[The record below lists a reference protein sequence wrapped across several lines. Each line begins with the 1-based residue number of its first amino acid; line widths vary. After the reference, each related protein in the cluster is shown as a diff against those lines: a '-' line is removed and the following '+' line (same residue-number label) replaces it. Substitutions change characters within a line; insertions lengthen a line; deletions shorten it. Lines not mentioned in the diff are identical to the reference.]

1 MKLSHKLVMVSA
13 AVLMGVSPVLGM
25 AENTVSV
32 QAATKST
39 NGVHNTYGKNSKVK
53 VTKTMKFVDRNGK
66 KTSKT
71 APKGGIYTIW
81 NVKNIDGQ
89 VYYSIQ
95 TDLKYW
101 IPATATE
108 GTVTYKSGNT
118 TYTLKSDGKKVTTST
133 STKKAVKKTNS
144 NKNTKKVVKESTKK
158 TATKTINGVKYYD
171 LGGGAYIKA
180 VNVDGK
186 AASSTS
192 SLSKGTKAKF
202 VSNSYI
208 YDKNGKRISKYQ
220 GKSKFV
226 KGDSVTTYGIQT
238 INGKKYY
245 QLDKKGTAFVRTVN
259 IDGKTT
265 SNQESSVSNDAEST
279 KKYDYSLKKNAYIY
293 DKNGKRINKY
303 QGKSKL
309 LKGAAIDVYGIE
321 TIKGKDYYQLDK
333 KGTAFVKAS
342 NVTRTV
348 KATSITMKKNAY
360 IYNGNGDTKKKTVK
374 KGKTVKA
381 TEARYIGT
389 KLYYKIGDNQF
400 VKAAN
405 VGKISGPELE
415 PVNEPDGAATVD
427 TGDNTVDPNV
437 TKVTTI
443 NVAPLYNIKG
453 QPDNVRAFG
462 EGQSQQVSELR
473 YIATSA
479 TATPELFYKLSSGRG
494 YLKQSDVAVSGKI
507 LTPVNTP
514 EQARADVTVATAAD
528 KTKLLQDINEATSVK
543 NSEAYKFA
551 SSDAKA
557 AYDRAIT
564 NGTAV
569 NNDATATIAQVNEA
583 DAAIVSAKAK
593 LNGKKITV
601 SSISNLTPAEV
612 TSIVQLVATANNVP
626 ESSIQLSNSGA
637 LTIVTNGYTQVLNLS
652 DYVTQTSA
660 TSTN

>member
-1 MKLSHKLVMVSA
+1 MVSA
-13 AVLMGVSPVLGM
+13 AALMSVAPLLGT
-25 AENTVSV
+25 AENVNTV
-32 QAATKST
+32 QAAPKKTT
-39 NGVHNTYGKNSKVK
+39 SKKAASNKITLVRNAYVYDK
-53 VTKTMKFVDRNGK
+53 NGK
-66 KTSKT
+66 RLDKYMGSAKYTT
-71 APKGGIYTIW
+71 IAKG
-81 NVKNIDGQ
+81 V
-89 VYYSIQ
+89 
-95 TDLKYW
+95 
-101 IPATATE
+101 
-108 GTVTYKSGNT
+108 TVT
-118 TYTLKSDGKKVTTST
+118 ST
-133 STKKAVKKTNS
+133 G
-144 NKNTKKVVKESTKK
+144 
-158 TATKTINGVKYYD
+158 TKTINGVKYYD

-265 SNQESSVSNDAEST
+265 SSQESSVSNDAEST

-293 DKNGKRINKY
+293 DNNGKRINKY

-389 KLYYKIGDNQF
+389 KLYYKISDNQF

-427 TGDNTVDPNV
+427 TGDDTVDPNV

-494 YLKQSDVAVSGKI
+494 YLKQSDVAVSGKT
-507 LTPVNTP
+507 LTPVNTQ
-514 EQARADVTVATAAD
+514 EQAKEDVTVATAAN
-528 KTKLLQDINEATSVK
+528 KAKLLQDINEATSVK
-543 NSEAYKFA
+543 NSEAYKLA
-551 SSDAKA
+551 SSDVKA
-557 AYDRAIT
+557 AYDKAISD
-564 NGTAV
+564 GTAV

-593 LNGKKITV
+593 LDGKRVAVANMT
-601 SSISNLTPAEV
+601 NLTSDEIAAIIKV
-612 TSIVQLVATANNVP
+612 VANANNVA
-626 ESSIQLSNSGA
+626 ESSVQL
-637 LTIVTNGYTQVLNLS
+637 TTNGSLSISVNGAAQILNLG
-652 DYVTQTSA
+652 DYVTQA
-660 TSTN
+660 AVANN

>member
-1 MKLSHKLVMVSA
+1 MVSA
-13 AVLMGVSPVLGM
+13 AALMSVAPLLGT
-25 AENTVSV
+25 AENVNTV
-32 QAATKST
+32 QAAPKKTT
-39 NGVHNTYGKNSKVK
+39 SKKAASNKITLVRNAYVYDK
-53 VTKTMKFVDRNGK
+53 NGK
-66 KTSKT
+66 RLDKYMGSAKYTT
-71 APKGGIYTIW
+71 IAKG
-81 NVKNIDGQ
+81 V
-89 VYYSIQ
+89 
-95 TDLKYW
+95 
-101 IPATATE
+101 
-108 GTVTYKSGNT
+108 TVT
-118 TYTLKSDGKKVTTST
+118 ST
-133 STKKAVKKTNS
+133 G
-144 NKNTKKVVKESTKK
+144 
-158 TATKTINGVKYYD
+158 TKTINGVKYYD

-265 SNQESSVSNDAEST
+265 SSQESSVSNDAEST

-389 KLYYKIGDNQF
+389 KLYYKISDNQF

-427 TGDNTVDPNV
+427 TGDDTVDPNV

-494 YLKQSDVAVSGKI
+494 YLKQSDVAVSGKT
-507 LTPVNTP
+507 LTPVNTQ
-514 EQARADVTVATAAD
+514 EQAKEDVTVATAAN
-528 KTKLLQDINEATSVK
+528 KAKLLQDINEATSVK
-543 NSEAYKFA
+543 NSEAYKLA
-551 SSDAKA
+551 SSDVKA
-557 AYDRAIT
+557 AYDKAISD
-564 NGTAV
+564 GTAV

-593 LNGKKITV
+593 LDGKRVAVANMT
-601 SSISNLTPAEV
+601 NLTSDEIAAIIKV
-612 TSIVQLVATANNVP
+612 VANANNVA
-626 ESSIQLSNSGA
+626 ESSVQL
-637 LTIVTNGYTQVLNLS
+637 TTNGSLSISVNGAAQILNLG
-652 DYVTQTSA
+652 DYVTQA
-660 TSTN
+660 AVANN

>member
-1 MKLSHKLVMVSA
+1 MVSA
-13 AVLMGVSPVLGM
+13 AALMSVAPLLGT
-25 AENTVSV
+25 AENVNTV
-32 QAATKST
+32 QAA
-39 NGVHNTYGKNSKVK
+39 
-53 VTKTMKFVDRNGK
+53 
-66 KTSKT
+66 
-71 APKGGIYTIW
+71 P
-81 NVKNIDGQ
+81 
-89 VYYSIQ
+89 
-95 TDLKYW
+95 
-101 IPATATE
+101 
-108 GTVTYKSGNT
+108 
-118 TYTLKSDGKKVTTST
+118 
-133 STKKAVKKTNS
+133 
-144 NKNTKKVVKESTKK
+144 KK
-158 TATKTINGVKYYD
+158 TASKKAASNKITLVRNAYVYDKNGKRLDKYMGSAKYTTIAKGVTVTSTGTKTINGVKYYD

-293 DKNGKRINKY
+293 DNNGKRINKY

-374 KGKTVKA
+374 KGKTIKA

-389 KLYYKIGDNQF
+389 KLYYKISDNQF

-443 NVAPLYNIKG
+443 NIAPLYNIKG

-494 YLKQSDVAVSGKI
+494 YLKDTDVAVSGKT

-514 EQARADVTVATAAD
+514 EQAKEDVTVATAAN
-528 KTKLLQDINEATSVK
+528 KAKLLQDINEATSVK
-543 NSEAYKFA
+543 NSEAYKLA
-551 SSDAKA
+551 SSDVKA
-557 AYDRAIT
+557 AYDKAISD
-564 NGTAV
+564 GTTV

-593 LNGKKITV
+593 LDGKRVAVANMT
-601 SSISNLTPAEV
+601 NLTSDEIAAIIKV
-612 TSIVQLVATANNVP
+612 VANANNVA
-626 ESSIQLSNSGA
+626 ESSVQL
-637 LTIVTNGYTQVLNLS
+637 TTNGSLSISVNGAAQILNLG
-652 DYVTQTSA
+652 DYVTQA
-660 TSTN
+660 AVANN

>member
-1 MKLSHKLVMVSA
+1 MVSA
-13 AVLMGVSPVLGM
+13 AALMSVAPLLGT
-25 AENTVSV
+25 AENVNTV
-32 QAATKST
+32 QAAPKKTT
-39 NGVHNTYGKNSKVK
+39 SKKAASNKITLVRNAYVYDK
-53 VTKTMKFVDRNGK
+53 NGK
-66 KTSKT
+66 RLDKYMGSAKYTT
-71 APKGGIYTIW
+71 IAKG
-81 NVKNIDGQ
+81 V
-89 VYYSIQ
+89 
-95 TDLKYW
+95 
-101 IPATATE
+101 
-108 GTVTYKSGNT
+108 TVT
-118 TYTLKSDGKKVTTST
+118 ST
-133 STKKAVKKTNS
+133 G
-144 NKNTKKVVKESTKK
+144 
-158 TATKTINGVKYYD
+158 TKTINGVKYYD

-293 DKNGKRINKY
+293 DNNGKRINKY

-389 KLYYKIGDNQF
+389 KLYYKISDNQF

-494 YLKQSDVAVSGKI
+494 YLKKSDVAVSGKT
-507 LTPVNTP
+507 LTPVNTQ
-514 EQARADVTVATAAD
+514 EQAKEDVTVATAAN
-528 KTKLLQDINEATSVK
+528 KAKLLQDINEATSVK
-543 NSEAYKFA
+543 NSEAYKLA
-551 SSDAKA
+551 SSDVKA
-557 AYDRAIT
+557 AYDKAISD
-564 NGTAV
+564 GTAV

-593 LNGKKITV
+593 LDGKRVAVANMT
-601 SSISNLTPAEV
+601 NLTSDEMAAIIKV
-612 TSIVQLVATANNVP
+612 VANANNVA
-626 ESSIQLSNSGA
+626 ESSVQL
-637 LTIVTNGYTQVLNLS
+637 TTNGSLSISVNGAAQILNLG
-652 DYVTQTSA
+652 DYATQA
-660 TSTN
+660 AVANN

>member
-13 AVLMGVSPVLGM
+13 AALMSVAPLLGT
-25 AENTVSV
+25 AENVNTV
-32 QAATKST
+32 QAAPKKTT
-39 NGVHNTYGKNSKVK
+39 SKKAASNKITLVRNAYVYDK
-53 VTKTMKFVDRNGK
+53 NGK
-66 KTSKT
+66 RLDKYMGSAKYTT
-71 APKGGIYTIW
+71 IAKG
-81 NVKNIDGQ
+81 V
-89 VYYSIQ
+89 
-95 TDLKYW
+95 
-101 IPATATE
+101 
-108 GTVTYKSGNT
+108 TVT
-118 TYTLKSDGKKVTTST
+118 ST
-133 STKKAVKKTNS
+133 G
-144 NKNTKKVVKESTKK
+144 
-158 TATKTINGVKYYD
+158 TKTINGVKYYD

-293 DKNGKRINKY
+293 DNNGKRINKY

-374 KGKTVKA
+374 KGKTIKA

-389 KLYYKIGDNQF
+389 KLYYKISDNQF

-443 NVAPLYNIKG
+443 NIAPLYNIKG

-507 LTPVNTP
+507 LTPVNTR
-514 EQARADVTVATAAD
+514 EQAREDVTVATAAN
-528 KTKLLQDINEATSVK
+528 KAKLLQDINEATSVK
-543 NSEAYKFA
+543 SSEAYKLA
-551 SSDAKA
+551 SSDVKA
-557 AYDRAIT
+557 AYDKAISD
-564 NGTAV
+564 GTTV

-593 LNGKKITV
+593 LDGKRVAVANMT
-601 SSISNLTPAEV
+601 NLTSDEIAAIIKV
-612 TSIVQLVATANNVP
+612 VANANNVA
-626 ESSIQLSNSGA
+626 ESSVQL
-637 LTIVTNGYTQVLNLS
+637 TTNGSLSISVNGAAQILNLG
-652 DYVTQTSA
+652 DYVTQA
-660 TSTN
+660 AVANN

>member
-13 AVLMGVSPVLGM
+13 AALMSVAPLLGT
-25 AENTVSV
+25 AENVNTV
-32 QAATKST
+32 QAA
-39 NGVHNTYGKNSKVK
+39 
-53 VTKTMKFVDRNGK
+53 
-66 KTSKT
+66 
-71 APKGGIYTIW
+71 P
-81 NVKNIDGQ
+81 
-89 VYYSIQ
+89 
-95 TDLKYW
+95 
-101 IPATATE
+101 
-108 GTVTYKSGNT
+108 
-118 TYTLKSDGKKVTTST
+118 
-133 STKKAVKKTNS
+133 
-144 NKNTKKVVKESTKK
+144 KK
-158 TATKTINGVKYYD
+158 TASKKAASNKITLVRNAYVYDKNGKRLDKYMGSAKYTTIAKGVTVTSTGTKTINGVKYYD

-293 DKNGKRINKY
+293 DNNGKRINKY

-389 KLYYKIGDNQF
+389 KLYYKISDNQF

-462 EGQSQQVSELR
+462 AGQSQQVSELR

-494 YLKQSDVAVSGKI
+494 YLKRSDVAVSGKI

-514 EQARADVTVATAAD
+514 EQARADVTVATAAN
-528 KTKLLQDINEATSVK
+528 KAKLLQDINEATSVK
-543 NSEAYKFA
+543 NSEAYKLA
-551 SSDAKA
+551 SSDVKA
-557 AYDRAIT
+557 AYDKAISD
-564 NGTAV
+564 GTTV

-593 LNGKKITV
+593 LDGKRVAVANMT
-601 SSISNLTPAEV
+601 NLTSDEMAAIIKV
-612 TSIVQLVATANNVP
+612 VANANNVA
-626 ESSIQLSNSGA
+626 ESSVQL
-637 LTIVTNGYTQVLNLS
+637 TTNGSLSISVNGAAQILNLG
-652 DYVTQTSA
+652 DYVTQA
-660 TSTN
+660 AVANN

>member
-13 AVLMGVSPVLGM
+13 AALMSVAPLLGT
-25 AENTVSV
+25 AENVNTV
-32 QAATKST
+32 QAA
-39 NGVHNTYGKNSKVK
+39 
-53 VTKTMKFVDRNGK
+53 
-66 KTSKT
+66 
-71 APKGGIYTIW
+71 P
-81 NVKNIDGQ
+81 
-89 VYYSIQ
+89 
-95 TDLKYW
+95 
-101 IPATATE
+101 
-108 GTVTYKSGNT
+108 
-118 TYTLKSDGKKVTTST
+118 
-133 STKKAVKKTNS
+133 
-144 NKNTKKVVKESTKK
+144 KK
-158 TATKTINGVKYYD
+158 TASKKAASNKITLVRNAYVYDKNGKRLDKYMGSAKYTTIAKGVTVTSTGTKTINGVKYYD

-293 DKNGKRINKY
+293 DNNGKRINKY

-374 KGKTVKA
+374 KGKTIKA

-389 KLYYKIGDNQF
+389 KLYYKISDNQF

-494 YLKQSDVAVSGKI
+494 YLKDSDVAVSGKT

-514 EQARADVTVATAAD
+514 EQAREDVTVATAAN
-528 KTKLLQDINEATSVK
+528 KAKLLQDINEATSVK
-543 NSEAYKFA
+543 NSEAYKLA
-551 SSDAKA
+551 SSDVKA
-557 AYDRAIT
+557 AYDKAISD
-564 NGTAV
+564 GTTV

-593 LNGKKITV
+593 LDGKRVAVANMT
-601 SSISNLTPAEV
+601 NLTSDEMAAIIKV
-612 TSIVQLVATANNVP
+612 VANANNVA
-626 ESSIQLSNSGA
+626 ESSVQL
-637 LTIVTNGYTQVLNLS
+637 TTNGSLSISVNGAAQILNLG
-652 DYVTQTSA
+652 DYVTQA
-660 TSTN
+660 AVANN

>member
-13 AVLMGVSPVLGM
+13 AALMSVAPLLGT
-25 AENTVSV
+25 AENVNTV
-32 QAATKST
+32 QAA
-39 NGVHNTYGKNSKVK
+39 
-53 VTKTMKFVDRNGK
+53 
-66 KTSKT
+66 
-71 APKGGIYTIW
+71 P
-81 NVKNIDGQ
+81 
-89 VYYSIQ
+89 
-95 TDLKYW
+95 
-101 IPATATE
+101 
-108 GTVTYKSGNT
+108 
-118 TYTLKSDGKKVTTST
+118 
-133 STKKAVKKTNS
+133 
-144 NKNTKKVVKESTKK
+144 KK
-158 TATKTINGVKYYD
+158 TASKKAASNKITLVRNAYVYDKNGKRLDKYMGSAKYTTIAKGVTVTSTGTKTINGVKYYD

-265 SNQESSVSNDAEST
+265 SNQESYVSNDAEST

-293 DKNGKRINKY
+293 DNNGKRINKY

-374 KGKTVKA
+374 KGKTIKA

-389 KLYYKIGDNQF
+389 KLYYKISDNQF

-443 NVAPLYNIKG
+443 NIAPLYNIKG

-494 YLKQSDVAVSGKI
+494 YLKDTDVAVSGKT

-514 EQARADVTVATAAD
+514 EQAKEDVTVATAAN
-528 KTKLLQDINEATSVK
+528 KAKLLQDINEATSVK
-543 NSEAYKFA
+543 NSEAYKLA
-551 SSDAKA
+551 SSDVKA
-557 AYDRAIT
+557 AYDKAISD
-564 NGTAV
+564 GTTV

-593 LNGKKITV
+593 LDGKRVAVANMT
-601 SSISNLTPAEV
+601 NLTSDEIAAIIKV
-612 TSIVQLVATANNVP
+612 VANANNVA
-626 ESSIQLSNSGA
+626 ESSVQL
-637 LTIVTNGYTQVLNLS
+637 TTNGSLSISVNGAAQILNLG
-652 DYVTQTSA
+652 DYVTQA
-660 TSTN
+660 AVANN

>member
-1 MKLSHKLVMVSA
+1 MVSA
-13 AVLMGVSPVLGM
+13 AALMSVAPLLGT
-25 AENTVSV
+25 AENVNTV
-32 QAATKST
+32 QAAPKKTT
-39 NGVHNTYGKNSKVK
+39 SKKAASNKITLVRNAYVYDK
-53 VTKTMKFVDRNGK
+53 NGK
-66 KTSKT
+66 RLDKYMGSAKYTT
-71 APKGGIYTIW
+71 IAKG
-81 NVKNIDGQ
+81 V
-89 VYYSIQ
+89 
-95 TDLKYW
+95 
-101 IPATATE
+101 
-108 GTVTYKSGNT
+108 TVT
-118 TYTLKSDGKKVTTST
+118 ST
-133 STKKAVKKTNS
+133 G
-144 NKNTKKVVKESTKK
+144 
-158 TATKTINGVKYYD
+158 TKTINGVKYYD

-293 DKNGKRINKY
+293 DNNGKRINKY

-389 KLYYKIGDNQF
+389 KLYYKISDNQF

-494 YLKQSDVAVSGKI
+494 YLKQSDVAVSGKT
-507 LTPVNTP
+507 LTPVNTQ
-514 EQARADVTVATAAD
+514 EQAKEDVTVATAAN
-528 KTKLLQDINEATSVK
+528 KAKLLQDINEATSVK
-543 NSEAYKFA
+543 NSEAYKLA
-551 SSDAKA
+551 SSDVKA
-557 AYDRAIT
+557 AYDKAISD
-564 NGTAV
+564 GTTV

-593 LNGKKITV
+593 LDGKRVAVANMT
-601 SSISNLTPAEV
+601 NLTSDEIAAIIKV
-612 TSIVQLVATANNVP
+612 VANANNVA
-626 ESSIQLSNSGA
+626 ESSVQL
-637 LTIVTNGYTQVLNLS
+637 TTNGSLSISVNGAAQILNLG
-652 DYVTQTSA
+652 DYVTQA
-660 TSTN
+660 AVANN

>member
-1 MKLSHKLVMVSA
+1 
-13 AVLMGVSPVLGM
+13 MGT
-25 AENTVSV
+25 AENVNTV
-32 QAATKST
+32 QAAPKKTT
-39 NGVHNTYGKNSKVK
+39 SKKAANNKITLVRNAYVYDK
-53 VTKTMKFVDRNGK
+53 NGK
-66 KTSKT
+66 RLDKYMGSAKYTT
-71 APKGGIYTIW
+71 IAKG
-81 NVKNIDGQ
+81 V
-89 VYYSIQ
+89 
-95 TDLKYW
+95 
-101 IPATATE
+101 
-108 GTVTYKSGNT
+108 TVT
-118 TYTLKSDGKKVTTST
+118 ST
-133 STKKAVKKTNS
+133 G
-144 NKNTKKVVKESTKK
+144 
-158 TATKTINGVKYYD
+158 TKTINGVKYYD

-265 SNQESSVSNDAEST
+265 SNQESSVSNDVEST

-293 DKNGKRINKY
+293 DNNGKRINKY

-348 KATSITMKKNAY
+348 KVTSITMKKNAY

-389 KLYYKIGDNQF
+389 KLYYKISDNQF

-494 YLKQSDVAVSGKI
+494 YLKASDVAVSGKT
-507 LTPVNTP
+507 LTPVNTQ
-514 EQARADVTVATAAD
+514 EQAKEDVTVATAAN
-528 KTKLLQDINEATSVK
+528 KAKLLQDINEATSVK
-543 NSEAYKFA
+543 NSEAYKLA
-551 SSDAKA
+551 SSDVKA
-557 AYDRAIT
+557 AYDKAISD
-564 NGTAV
+564 GTAV

-593 LNGKKITV
+593 LDGKRVAVANMT
-601 SSISNLTPAEV
+601 NLTSDEMAAIIKV
-612 TSIVQLVATANNVP
+612 VANANNVA
-626 ESSIQLSNSGA
+626 ESSVQL
-637 LTIVTNGYTQVLNLS
+637 TTNGSLSISVNGAAQILNLG
-652 DYVTQTSA
+652 DYVTQA
-660 TSTN
+660 AVANN

>member
-13 AVLMGVSPVLGM
+13 AALMSVAPLLGT
-25 AENTVSV
+25 AENVNTV
-32 QAATKST
+32 QAAPKKTT
-39 NGVHNTYGKNSKVK
+39 SKKAASNKITLVRNAYVYDK
-53 VTKTMKFVDRNGK
+53 NGK
-66 KTSKT
+66 RLDKYMGSAKYTT
-71 APKGGIYTIW
+71 IAKG
-81 NVKNIDGQ
+81 V
-89 VYYSIQ
+89 
-95 TDLKYW
+95 
-101 IPATATE
+101 
-108 GTVTYKSGNT
+108 TVT
-118 TYTLKSDGKKVTTST
+118 ST
-133 STKKAVKKTNS
+133 G
-144 NKNTKKVVKESTKK
+144 
-158 TATKTINGVKYYD
+158 TKTINGVKYYD

-293 DKNGKRINKY
+293 DNNGKRINKY

-389 KLYYKIGDNQF
+389 KLYYKISDNQF

-494 YLKQSDVAVSGKI
+494 YLKQSDVAVSGKT

-514 EQARADVTVATAAD
+514 EQAREDVTVATAAN
-528 KTKLLQDINEATSVK
+528 KAKLLQDINEATSVK
-543 NSEAYKFA
+543 NSEAYKLA
-551 SSDAKA
+551 SSDVKA
-557 AYDRAIT
+557 AYDKAISD
-564 NGTAV
+564 GTTV

-593 LNGKKITV
+593 LDGKRVAVANMT
-601 SSISNLTPAEV
+601 NLTSDEM
-612 TSIVQLVATANNVP
+612 VAIIKVVANANNVA
-626 ESSIQLSNSGA
+626 ESSVQL
-637 LTIVTNGYTQVLNLS
+637 TTNGSLSISVNGAAQILNLG
-652 DYVTQTSA
+652 DYVTQA
-660 TSTN
+660 AVANN

>member
-1 MKLSHKLVMVSA
+1 MVSA
-13 AVLMGVSPVLGM
+13 AALMSVAPLLGT
-25 AENTVSV
+25 AENVNTV
-32 QAATKST
+32 QAA
-39 NGVHNTYGKNSKVK
+39 
-53 VTKTMKFVDRNGK
+53 
-66 KTSKT
+66 
-71 APKGGIYTIW
+71 P
-81 NVKNIDGQ
+81 
-89 VYYSIQ
+89 
-95 TDLKYW
+95 
-101 IPATATE
+101 
-108 GTVTYKSGNT
+108 
-118 TYTLKSDGKKVTTST
+118 
-133 STKKAVKKTNS
+133 
-144 NKNTKKVVKESTKK
+144 KK
-158 TATKTINGVKYYD
+158 TASKKAASNKITLVRNAYVYDKNGKRLDKYMGSAKYTTIAKGVTVTSTGTKTINGVKYYD

-293 DKNGKRINKY
+293 DNNGKRINKY

-348 KATSITMKKNAY
+348 KVTSITMKKNAY

-389 KLYYKIGDNQF
+389 KLYYKISDNQF

-462 EGQSQQVSELR
+462 AGQSQQVSELR

-494 YLKQSDVAVSGKI
+494 YLKKSDVAVSGKI
-507 LTPVNTP
+507 LTPVNTQ
-514 EQARADVTVATAAD
+514 EQARADVTVATAAN
-528 KTKLLQDINEATSVK
+528 KAKLLQDINEATSVK
-543 NSEAYKFA
+543 SSEAYKLA
-551 SSDAKA
+551 SSDVKA
-557 AYDRAIT
+557 AYDKAISD
-564 NGTAV
+564 GTTV

-593 LNGKKITV
+593 LDGKRVAVANMT
-601 SSISNLTPAEV
+601 NLTSDEMAAIIKV
-612 TSIVQLVATANNVP
+612 VANANNVA
-626 ESSIQLSNSGA
+626 ESSVQL
-637 LTIVTNGYTQVLNLS
+637 TTNGSLSISVNGAAQILNLG
-652 DYVTQTSA
+652 DYVTQA
-660 TSTN
+660 AVANN

>member
-1 MKLSHKLVMVSA
+1 MVSA
-13 AVLMGVSPVLGM
+13 AALMSVAPLLGT
-25 AENTVSV
+25 AENVNTV
-32 QAATKST
+32 QAAPKKTT
-39 NGVHNTYGKNSKVK
+39 SKKAASNKITLVRNAYVYDK
-53 VTKTMKFVDRNGK
+53 NGK
-66 KTSKT
+66 RLDKYMGSAKYTT
-71 APKGGIYTIW
+71 IAKG
-81 NVKNIDGQ
+81 V
-89 VYYSIQ
+89 
-95 TDLKYW
+95 
-101 IPATATE
+101 
-108 GTVTYKSGNT
+108 TVT
-118 TYTLKSDGKKVTTST
+118 ST
-133 STKKAVKKTNS
+133 G
-144 NKNTKKVVKESTKK
+144 
-158 TATKTINGVKYYD
+158 TKTINGVKYYD

-293 DKNGKRINKY
+293 DNNGKRINKY

-389 KLYYKIGDNQF
+389 KLYYKISDNQF

-494 YLKQSDVAVSGKI
+494 YLKASDVAVSGKI
-507 LTPVNTP
+507 LTPVNTQ
-514 EQARADVTVATAAD
+514 EQAKEDVTVATAAN
-528 KTKLLQDINEATSVK
+528 KAKLLQDINEATSVK
-543 NSEAYKFA
+543 NSEAYKLA
-551 SSDAKA
+551 SSDVKA
-557 AYDRAIT
+557 AYDKAISD
-564 NGTAV
+564 GTAV

-593 LNGKKITV
+593 LDGKRVAVANMT
-601 SSISNLTPAEV
+601 NLTSDEIAAIIKV
-612 TSIVQLVATANNVP
+612 VANANNVA
-626 ESSIQLSNSGA
+626 ESSVQL
-637 LTIVTNGYTQVLNLS
+637 TTNGSLSISVNGAAQILNLG
-652 DYVTQTSA
+652 DYVTQA
-660 TSTN
+660 AVANN

>member
-13 AVLMGVSPVLGM
+13 AALMSVAPLLGT
-25 AENTVSV
+25 AENVNTV
-32 QAATKST
+32 QAAPKKTT
-39 NGVHNTYGKNSKVK
+39 SKKAASNKITLVRNAYVYDK
-53 VTKTMKFVDRNGK
+53 NGK
-66 KTSKT
+66 RLDKYMGSAKYTT
-71 APKGGIYTIW
+71 IAKG
-81 NVKNIDGQ
+81 V
-89 VYYSIQ
+89 
-95 TDLKYW
+95 
-101 IPATATE
+101 
-108 GTVTYKSGNT
+108 TVT
-118 TYTLKSDGKKVTTST
+118 ST
-133 STKKAVKKTNS
+133 G
-144 NKNTKKVVKESTKK
+144 
-158 TATKTINGVKYYD
+158 TKTINGVKYYD

-293 DKNGKRINKY
+293 DNNGKRINKY

-389 KLYYKIGDNQF
+389 KLYYKISDNQF

-494 YLKQSDVAVSGKI
+494 YLKRSDVAVSGKI

-514 EQARADVTVATAAD
+514 EQAREDVTVATAAN
-528 KTKLLQDINEATSVK
+528 KVKLLQDINEATSVK
-543 NSEAYKFA
+543 NSEAYKLA
-551 SSDAKA
+551 SSDVKA
-557 AYDRAIT
+557 AYDKAISD
-564 NGTAV
+564 GTTV

-593 LNGKKITV
+593 LDGKRVAVANMT
-601 SSISNLTPAEV
+601 NLTSDEMAAIIKV
-612 TSIVQLVATANNVP
+612 VANANNVA
-626 ESSIQLSNSGA
+626 ESSVQL
-637 LTIVTNGYTQVLNLS
+637 TTNGSLSISVNGAAQILNLG
-652 DYVTQTSA
+652 DYVTQA
-660 TSTN
+660 AVANN

>member
-13 AVLMGVSPVLGM
+13 AALMSVAPLLGT
-25 AENTVSV
+25 AENVNTV
-32 QAATKST
+32 QAAPKKTT
-39 NGVHNTYGKNSKVK
+39 SKKAASNKITLVRNAYVYDK
-53 VTKTMKFVDRNGK
+53 NGK
-66 KTSKT
+66 RLDKYMGSAKYTT
-71 APKGGIYTIW
+71 IAKG
-81 NVKNIDGQ
+81 V
-89 VYYSIQ
+89 
-95 TDLKYW
+95 
-101 IPATATE
+101 
-108 GTVTYKSGNT
+108 TVT
-118 TYTLKSDGKKVTTST
+118 ST
-133 STKKAVKKTNS
+133 G
-144 NKNTKKVVKESTKK
+144 
-158 TATKTINGVKYYD
+158 TKTINGVKYYD

-293 DKNGKRINKY
+293 DNNGKRINKY

-389 KLYYKIGDNQF
+389 KLYYKISDNQF

-494 YLKQSDVAVSGKI
+494 YLKASDVAVSGKT
-507 LTPVNTP
+507 LTPVNTQ
-514 EQARADVTVATAAD
+514 EQAKEDVTVATAAN
-528 KTKLLQDINEATSVK
+528 KAKLLQDINEATSVK
-543 NSEAYKFA
+543 NSEAYKLA
-551 SSDAKA
+551 SSDVKA
-557 AYDRAIT
+557 AYDKAISD
-564 NGTAV
+564 GTAV

-593 LNGKKITV
+593 LDGKRVAVANMT
-601 SSISNLTPAEV
+601 NLTSDEMAAIIKV
-612 TSIVQLVATANNVP
+612 VANANNVA
-626 ESSIQLSNSGA
+626 ESSVQL
-637 LTIVTNGYTQVLNLS
+637 TTNGSLSISVNGAAQILNLG
-652 DYVTQTSA
+652 DYVTQA
-660 TSTN
+660 AVANN

>member
-1 MKLSHKLVMVSA
+1 MVSA
-13 AVLMGVSPVLGM
+13 AALMSVAPLLGT
-25 AENTVSV
+25 AENVNTV
-32 QAATKST
+32 QAA
-39 NGVHNTYGKNSKVK
+39 
-53 VTKTMKFVDRNGK
+53 
-66 KTSKT
+66 
-71 APKGGIYTIW
+71 P
-81 NVKNIDGQ
+81 
-89 VYYSIQ
+89 
-95 TDLKYW
+95 
-101 IPATATE
+101 
-108 GTVTYKSGNT
+108 
-118 TYTLKSDGKKVTTST
+118 
-133 STKKAVKKTNS
+133 
-144 NKNTKKVVKESTKK
+144 KK
-158 TATKTINGVKYYD
+158 TASKKAASNKITLVRNAYVYDKNGKRLDKYMGSAKYTTIAKGVTVTSTGTKTINGVKYYD

-293 DKNGKRINKY
+293 DNNGKRINKY

-389 KLYYKIGDNQF
+389 KLYYKISDNQF

-494 YLKQSDVAVSGKI
+494 YLKDTDVAVSGKT
-507 LTPVNTP
+507 LTPVNTR
-514 EQARADVTVATAAD
+514 EQAREDVTVATAAN
-528 KTKLLQDINEATSVK
+528 KAKLLQDINEATSVK
-543 NSEAYKFA
+543 SSEAYKLA
-551 SSDAKA
+551 SSDVKA
-557 AYDRAIT
+557 AYDKAISD
-564 NGTAV
+564 GTTV

-593 LNGKKITV
+593 LDGKRVAVANMT
-601 SSISNLTPAEV
+601 NLTSDEIAAIIKV
-612 TSIVQLVATANNVP
+612 VANANNVA
-626 ESSIQLSNSGA
+626 ESSVQL
-637 LTIVTNGYTQVLNLS
+637 TTNGSLSISVNGAAQILNLG
-652 DYVTQTSA
+652 DYVTQA
-660 TSTN
+660 AVANN

>member
-13 AVLMGVSPVLGM
+13 AALMSVAPLLGT
-25 AENTVSV
+25 AENVNTV
-32 QAATKST
+32 QAAPKKTT
-39 NGVHNTYGKNSKVK
+39 SKKAASNKITLVRNAYVYDK
-53 VTKTMKFVDRNGK
+53 NGK
-66 KTSKT
+66 RLDKYMGSAKYTT
-71 APKGGIYTIW
+71 IAKG
-81 NVKNIDGQ
+81 V
-89 VYYSIQ
+89 
-95 TDLKYW
+95 
-101 IPATATE
+101 
-108 GTVTYKSGNT
+108 TVT
-118 TYTLKSDGKKVTTST
+118 ST
-133 STKKAVKKTNS
+133 G
-144 NKNTKKVVKESTKK
+144 
-158 TATKTINGVKYYD
+158 TKTINGVKYYD

-293 DKNGKRINKY
+293 DNNGKRINKY

-389 KLYYKIGDNQF
+389 KLYYKISDNQF

-494 YLKQSDVAVSGKI
+494 YLKESDVAVSGKT
-507 LTPVNTP
+507 LTPVNTQ
-514 EQARADVTVATAAD
+514 EQAREDVTVATAAN
-528 KTKLLQDINEATSVK
+528 KAKLLQDINEATSVK
-543 NSEAYKFA
+543 NSEAYKLA
-551 SSDAKA
+551 SSDVKA
-557 AYDRAIT
+557 AYDKAISD
-564 NGTAV
+564 GTTV

-593 LNGKKITV
+593 LDGKRVAVANMT
-601 SSISNLTPAEV
+601 NLTSDEMAAIIKV
-612 TSIVQLVATANNVP
+612 VANANNVA
-626 ESSIQLSNSGA
+626 ESSVQL
-637 LTIVTNGYTQVLNLS
+637 TTNGSLSISVNGAAQILNLG
-652 DYVTQTSA
+652 DYVTQA
-660 TSTN
+660 AVANN

>member
-13 AVLMGVSPVLGM
+13 AALMSVAPLLGT
-25 AENTVSV
+25 AENVNTV
-32 QAATKST
+32 QAA
-39 NGVHNTYGKNSKVK
+39 
-53 VTKTMKFVDRNGK
+53 
-66 KTSKT
+66 
-71 APKGGIYTIW
+71 P
-81 NVKNIDGQ
+81 
-89 VYYSIQ
+89 
-95 TDLKYW
+95 
-101 IPATATE
+101 
-108 GTVTYKSGNT
+108 
-118 TYTLKSDGKKVTTST
+118 
-133 STKKAVKKTNS
+133 
-144 NKNTKKVVKESTKK
+144 KK
-158 TATKTINGVKYYD
+158 TASKKAASNKITLVRNAYVYDKNGKRLDKYMGSAKYTTIAKGVTVTSTGTKTINGVKYYD

-293 DKNGKRINKY
+293 DNNGKRINKY

-389 KLYYKIGDNQF
+389 KLYYKISDNQF

-494 YLKQSDVAVSGKI
+494 YLKQSDVAVSGKT

-514 EQARADVTVATAAD
+514 EQAREDVTVATAAN
-528 KTKLLQDINEATSVK
+528 KAKLLQDINEATSVK
-543 NSEAYKFA
+543 NSEAYKLA
-551 SSDAKA
+551 SSDVKA
-557 AYDRAIT
+557 AYDKAISD
-564 NGTAV
+564 GTTV

-593 LNGKKITV
+593 LDGKRVAVANMT
-601 SSISNLTPAEV
+601 NLTSDEIAAIIKV
-612 TSIVQLVATANNVP
+612 VANANNVA
-626 ESSIQLSNSGA
+626 ESSVQL
-637 LTIVTNGYTQVLNLS
+637 TTNGSLSISVNGAAQILNLG
-652 DYVTQTSA
+652 DYVTQA
-660 TSTN
+660 AVANN

>member
-13 AVLMGVSPVLGM
+13 AALMSVAPLLGT
-25 AENTVSV
+25 AENVNTV
-32 QAATKST
+32 QAAPKKTT
-39 NGVHNTYGKNSKVK
+39 SKKAASNKITLVRNAYVYDK
-53 VTKTMKFVDRNGK
+53 NGK
-66 KTSKT
+66 RLDKYMGSAKYTT
-71 APKGGIYTIW
+71 IAKG
-81 NVKNIDGQ
+81 V
-89 VYYSIQ
+89 
-95 TDLKYW
+95 
-101 IPATATE
+101 
-108 GTVTYKSGNT
+108 TVT
-118 TYTLKSDGKKVTTST
+118 ST
-133 STKKAVKKTNS
+133 G
-144 NKNTKKVVKESTKK
+144 
-158 TATKTINGVKYYD
+158 TKTINGVKYYD

-265 SNQESSVSNDAEST
+265 SNQVSSVSNDAEST

-293 DKNGKRINKY
+293 DNNGKRINKY

-389 KLYYKIGDNQF
+389 KLYYKISDNQF

-427 TGDNTVDPNV
+427 TGDDTVDPNV

-494 YLKQSDVAVSGKI
+494 YLKKSDVAVSGKI

-514 EQARADVTVATAAD
+514 EQARADVTVATAAN
-528 KTKLLQDINEATSVK
+528 KAKLLQDINEATSVK
-543 NSEAYKFA
+543 SSEAYKLA
-551 SSDAKA
+551 SSDVKA
-557 AYDRAIT
+557 AYDKAISD
-564 NGTAV
+564 GTIV

-593 LNGKKITV
+593 LDGKRVAVANMT
-601 SSISNLTPAEV
+601 NLTSDEMAAIIKV
-612 TSIVQLVATANNVP
+612 VANANNVA
-626 ESSIQLSNSGA
+626 ESSVQLN
-637 LTIVTNGYTQVLNLS
+637 TNGSLSISVNGAAQILNLG
-652 DYVTQTSA
+652 DYVTQA
-660 TSTN
+660 AVANN

>member
-1 MKLSHKLVMVSA
+1 MVSA
-13 AVLMGVSPVLGM
+13 AALMSVAPLLGT
-25 AENTVSV
+25 AENVNTV
-32 QAATKST
+32 QAAPKKTT
-39 NGVHNTYGKNSKVK
+39 SKKAASNKITLVRNAYVYDK
-53 VTKTMKFVDRNGK
+53 NGK
-66 KTSKT
+66 RLDKYMGSAKYTT
-71 APKGGIYTIW
+71 IAKG
-81 NVKNIDGQ
+81 V
-89 VYYSIQ
+89 
-95 TDLKYW
+95 
-101 IPATATE
+101 
-108 GTVTYKSGNT
+108 TVT
-118 TYTLKSDGKKVTTST
+118 ST
-133 STKKAVKKTNS
+133 G
-144 NKNTKKVVKESTKK
+144 
-158 TATKTINGVKYYD
+158 TKTINGVKYYD

-321 TIKGKDYYQLDK
+321 TIRGKDYYQLDK

-389 KLYYKIGDNQF
+389 KLYYKISDNQF

-494 YLKQSDVAVSGKI
+494 YLKASDVAVSGKT

-514 EQARADVTVATAAD
+514 EQAREDVTVATAAN
-528 KTKLLQDINEATSVK
+528 KAKLLQDINEATSVK
-543 NSEAYKFA
+543 NSEAYKLA
-551 SSDAKA
+551 SSDVKA
-557 AYDRAIT
+557 AYDKAISD
-564 NGTAV
+564 GTTV

-593 LNGKKITV
+593 LDGKRVAVANMT
-601 SSISNLTPAEV
+601 NLTSDEMAAIIKV
-612 TSIVQLVATANNVP
+612 VANANNVA
-626 ESSIQLSNSGA
+626 ESSVQL
-637 LTIVTNGYTQVLNLS
+637 TTNGSLSISVNGTAQILNLG
-652 DYVTQTSA
+652 DYVTQA
-660 TSTN
+660 AVANN

>member
-1 MKLSHKLVMVSA
+1 MVSA
-13 AVLMGVSPVLGM
+13 AALMSVAPLLGT
-25 AENTVSV
+25 AENVNTV
-32 QAATKST
+32 QAAPKKTT
-39 NGVHNTYGKNSKVK
+39 SKKAASNKITLVRNAYVYDK
-53 VTKTMKFVDRNGK
+53 NGK
-66 KTSKT
+66 RLDKYMGSAKYTT
-71 APKGGIYTIW
+71 IAKG
-81 NVKNIDGQ
+81 V
-89 VYYSIQ
+89 
-95 TDLKYW
+95 
-101 IPATATE
+101 
-108 GTVTYKSGNT
+108 TVT
-118 TYTLKSDGKKVTTST
+118 ST
-133 STKKAVKKTNS
+133 G
-144 NKNTKKVVKESTKK
+144 
-158 TATKTINGVKYYD
+158 TKTINGVKYYD

-293 DKNGKRINKY
+293 DNNGKRINKY

-389 KLYYKIGDNQF
+389 KLYYKISDNQF

-462 EGQSQQVSELR
+462 AGQSQQVSELR

-494 YLKQSDVAVSGKI
+494 YLKASDVAVSGKT
-507 LTPVNTP
+507 LTPVNTQ
-514 EQARADVTVATAAD
+514 EQAKEDVTVATAAN
-528 KTKLLQDINEATSVK
+528 KAKLLQDINEATSVK
-543 NSEAYKFA
+543 NSEAYKLA
-551 SSDAKA
+551 SSDVKA
-557 AYDRAIT
+557 AYDKAISD
-564 NGTAV
+564 GTTV

-593 LNGKKITV
+593 LDGKRVAVANMT
-601 SSISNLTPAEV
+601 NLTSDEMAAIIKV
-612 TSIVQLVATANNVP
+612 VANANNVA
-626 ESSIQLSNSGA
+626 ESSVQL
-637 LTIVTNGYTQVLNLS
+637 TTNGSLSISVNGAAQILNLG
-652 DYVTQTSA
+652 DYVTQA
-660 TSTN
+660 AVANN

>member
-1 MKLSHKLVMVSA
+1 MVSA
-13 AVLMGVSPVLGM
+13 AALMSVAPLLGT
-25 AENTVSV
+25 AENVNTV
-32 QAATKST
+32 QAAPKKTT
-39 NGVHNTYGKNSKVK
+39 SKKAASNKITLVRNAYVYDK
-53 VTKTMKFVDRNGK
+53 NGK
-66 KTSKT
+66 RLDKYMGSAKYTT
-71 APKGGIYTIW
+71 IAKGI
-81 NVKNIDGQ
+81 
-89 VYYSIQ
+89 
-95 TDLKYW
+95 
-101 IPATATE
+101 
-108 GTVTYKSGNT
+108 TVT
-118 TYTLKSDGKKVTTST
+118 ST
-133 STKKAVKKTNS
+133 G
-144 NKNTKKVVKESTKK
+144 
-158 TATKTINGVKYYD
+158 TKTINGVKYYD

-293 DKNGKRINKY
+293 DNNGKRINKY

-389 KLYYKIGDNQF
+389 KLYYKISDNQF

-494 YLKQSDVAVSGKI
+494 YLKQSDVAVSGKT

-514 EQARADVTVATAAD
+514 EQAREDVTVATAAN
-528 KTKLLQDINEATSVK
+528 KAKLLQDINEATSVK
-543 NSEAYKFA
+543 NSEAYKLA
-551 SSDAKA
+551 SSDVKA
-557 AYDRAIT
+557 AYDKAISD
-564 NGTAV
+564 GTTV

-593 LNGKKITV
+593 LDGKRVAVANMT
-601 SSISNLTPAEV
+601 NLTSDEMAAIIKV
-612 TSIVQLVATANNVP
+612 VANANNVA
-626 ESSIQLSNSGA
+626 ESSVQL
-637 LTIVTNGYTQVLNLS
+637 TTNGSLSISVNGAAQILNLG
-652 DYVTQTSA
+652 DYVTQA
-660 TSTN
+660 AVANN

>member
-1 MKLSHKLVMVSA
+1 MRYLSMKLSHKLVMVSA
-13 AVLMGVSPVLGM
+13 AALMSVAPLLGT
-25 AENTVSV
+25 AENVNTV
-32 QAATKST
+32 QAAPKKTT
-39 NGVHNTYGKNSKVK
+39 SKKAASNKITLVRNAYVYDK
-53 VTKTMKFVDRNGK
+53 NGK
-66 KTSKT
+66 RLDKYMGSAKYTT
-71 APKGGIYTIW
+71 IAKG
-81 NVKNIDGQ
+81 V
-89 VYYSIQ
+89 
-95 TDLKYW
+95 
-101 IPATATE
+101 
-108 GTVTYKSGNT
+108 TVT
-118 TYTLKSDGKKVTTST
+118 ST
-133 STKKAVKKTNS
+133 G
-144 NKNTKKVVKESTKK
+144 
-158 TATKTINGVKYYD
+158 TKTINGVKYYD

-293 DKNGKRINKY
+293 DNNGKRINKY

-389 KLYYKIGDNQF
+389 KLYYKISDNQF

-494 YLKQSDVAVSGKI
+494 YLKQSDVAVSGKT

-514 EQARADVTVATAAD
+514 EQAREAVTVATAAN
-528 KTKLLQDINEATSVK
+528 KAKLLQDINEATSVK
-543 NSEAYKFA
+543 NSEAYKLA
-551 SSDAKA
+551 SSDVKA
-557 AYDRAIT
+557 AYDKAISD
-564 NGTAV
+564 GTTV

-593 LNGKKITV
+593 LDGKRVAVANMT
-601 SSISNLTPAEV
+601 NLTSDEMAAIIKV
-612 TSIVQLVATANNVP
+612 VANANNVA
-626 ESSIQLSNSGA
+626 ESSVQL
-637 LTIVTNGYTQVLNLS
+637 TTNGSLSISVNGAAQILNLG
-652 DYVTQTSA
+652 DYVTQA
-660 TSTN
+660 AVANN

>member
-13 AVLMGVSPVLGM
+13 AALMSVAPLLGT
-25 AENTVSV
+25 AENVNTV
-32 QAATKST
+32 QAA
-39 NGVHNTYGKNSKVK
+39 
-53 VTKTMKFVDRNGK
+53 
-66 KTSKT
+66 
-71 APKGGIYTIW
+71 P
-81 NVKNIDGQ
+81 
-89 VYYSIQ
+89 
-95 TDLKYW
+95 
-101 IPATATE
+101 
-108 GTVTYKSGNT
+108 
-118 TYTLKSDGKKVTTST
+118 
-133 STKKAVKKTNS
+133 
-144 NKNTKKVVKESTKK
+144 KK
-158 TATKTINGVKYYD
+158 TASKKAASNKITLVRNAYVYDKNGKRLDKYMGSAKYTTIAKGVTVTSTGTKTINGVKYYD

-293 DKNGKRINKY
+293 DNNGKRINKY

-374 KGKTVKA
+374 KGKTIKA

-389 KLYYKIGDNQF
+389 KLYYKISDNQF

-494 YLKQSDVAVSGKI
+494 YLKASDVAVSGKT
-507 LTPVNTP
+507 LTPVNTQ
-514 EQARADVTVATAAD
+514 EQAKEDVTVATAAN
-528 KTKLLQDINEATSVK
+528 KAKLLQDINEATSVK
-543 NSEAYKFA
+543 NSEAYKLA
-551 SSDAKA
+551 SSDVKA
-557 AYDRAIT
+557 AYDKAISD
-564 NGTAV
+564 GTTV

-593 LNGKKITV
+593 LDGKRVAVANMT
-601 SSISNLTPAEV
+601 NLTSDEIAAIIKV
-612 TSIVQLVATANNVP
+612 VANANNVA
-626 ESSIQLSNSGA
+626 ESSVQL
-637 LTIVTNGYTQVLNLS
+637 TTNGSLSISVNGAAQILNLG
-652 DYVTQTSA
+652 DYVTQA
-660 TSTN
+660 AVANN

>member
-1 MKLSHKLVMVSA
+1 MVSA
-13 AVLMGVSPVLGM
+13 AALMSVAPLLGT
-25 AENTVSV
+25 AENVNTV
-32 QAATKST
+32 QAA
-39 NGVHNTYGKNSKVK
+39 
-53 VTKTMKFVDRNGK
+53 
-66 KTSKT
+66 
-71 APKGGIYTIW
+71 P
-81 NVKNIDGQ
+81 
-89 VYYSIQ
+89 
-95 TDLKYW
+95 
-101 IPATATE
+101 
-108 GTVTYKSGNT
+108 
-118 TYTLKSDGKKVTTST
+118 
-133 STKKAVKKTNS
+133 
-144 NKNTKKVVKESTKK
+144 KK
-158 TATKTINGVKYYD
+158 TASKKAASNKITLVRNAYVYDKNGKRLDKYMGSAKYTTIAKGVTVTSTGTKTINGVKYYD

-293 DKNGKRINKY
+293 DNNGKRINKY

-374 KGKTVKA
+374 KGKTIKA

-389 KLYYKIGDNQF
+389 KLYYKISDNQF

-443 NVAPLYNIKG
+443 NIAPLYNIKG

-494 YLKQSDVAVSGKI
+494 YLKDTDVAVSGKT

-514 EQARADVTVATAAD
+514 EQAKEDVTVATAAN
-528 KTKLLQDINEATSVK
+528 KAKLLQDINEATSVK
-543 NSEAYKFA
+543 NSEAYKLA
-551 SSDAKA
+551 SSDVKA
-557 AYDRAIT
+557 AYDKAISD
-564 NGTAV
+564 GTAV

-593 LNGKKITV
+593 LDGKRVAVANMT
-601 SSISNLTPAEV
+601 NLTSDEMAAIIKV
-612 TSIVQLVATANNVP
+612 VANANNVA
-626 ESSIQLSNSGA
+626 ESSVQL
-637 LTIVTNGYTQVLNLS
+637 TTNGSLSISVNGAAQILNLG
-652 DYVTQTSA
+652 DYVTQA
-660 TSTN
+660 AVANN

>member
-13 AVLMGVSPVLGM
+13 AALMSVAPLLGT
-25 AENTVSV
+25 AENVNTV
-32 QAATKST
+32 QAAPKKTT
-39 NGVHNTYGKNSKVK
+39 SKKAASNKITLVRNAYVYDK
-53 VTKTMKFVDRNGK
+53 NGK
-66 KTSKT
+66 RLDKYMGSAKYTT
-71 APKGGIYTIW
+71 IAKG
-81 NVKNIDGQ
+81 V
-89 VYYSIQ
+89 
-95 TDLKYW
+95 
-101 IPATATE
+101 
-108 GTVTYKSGNT
+108 TVT
-118 TYTLKSDGKKVTTST
+118 ST
-133 STKKAVKKTNS
+133 G
-144 NKNTKKVVKESTKK
+144 
-158 TATKTINGVKYYD
+158 TKTINGVKYYD

-265 SNQESSVSNDAEST
+265 SNQESSVSNDVEST

-293 DKNGKRINKY
+293 DNNGKRINKY

-389 KLYYKIGDNQF
+389 KLYYKISDNQF

-494 YLKQSDVAVSGKI
+494 YLKRSDVAVSGKT

-514 EQARADVTVATAAD
+514 EQAREDVTVATAAN
-528 KTKLLQDINEATSVK
+528 KAKLLQDINEATSVK
-543 NSEAYKFA
+543 NSEAYKLA
-551 SSDAKA
+551 SSDVKA
-557 AYDRAIT
+557 AYDKAISD
-564 NGTAV
+564 GTAV

-593 LNGKKITV
+593 LDGKRVAVANMT
-601 SSISNLTPAEV
+601 NLTSDEMAAIIKV
-612 TSIVQLVATANNVP
+612 VANANNVA
-626 ESSIQLSNSGA
+626 ESSVQL
-637 LTIVTNGYTQVLNLS
+637 TTNGSLSISVNGAAQILNLG
-652 DYVTQTSA
+652 DYVTQA
-660 TSTN
+660 AVANN

>member
-1 MKLSHKLVMVSA
+1 MVSA
-13 AVLMGVSPVLGM
+13 AALMSVAPLLGT
-25 AENTVSV
+25 AENVNTV
-32 QAATKST
+32 QAA
-39 NGVHNTYGKNSKVK
+39 
-53 VTKTMKFVDRNGK
+53 
-66 KTSKT
+66 
-71 APKGGIYTIW
+71 P
-81 NVKNIDGQ
+81 
-89 VYYSIQ
+89 
-95 TDLKYW
+95 
-101 IPATATE
+101 
-108 GTVTYKSGNT
+108 
-118 TYTLKSDGKKVTTST
+118 
-133 STKKAVKKTNS
+133 
-144 NKNTKKVVKESTKK
+144 KK
-158 TATKTINGVKYYD
+158 TASKKAASNKITLVRNAYVYDKNGKRLDKYMGSAKYTTIAKGVTVTSTGTKTINGVKYYD

-293 DKNGKRINKY
+293 DNNGKRINKY

-389 KLYYKIGDNQF
+389 KLYYKISDNQF

-494 YLKQSDVAVSGKI
+494 YLKQSDVAVSGKT

-514 EQARADVTVATAAD
+514 EQAREDVTVATAAN
-528 KTKLLQDINEATSVK
+528 KAKLLQDINEATSVK
-543 NSEAYKFA
+543 NSEAYKLA
-551 SSDAKA
+551 SSDVKA
-557 AYDRAIT
+557 AYDKAISD
-564 NGTAV
+564 GTTV

-593 LNGKKITV
+593 LDGKRVAVANMT
-601 SSISNLTPAEV
+601 NLTSDEIAAIIKV
-612 TSIVQLVATANNVP
+612 VANANNVA
-626 ESSIQLSNSGA
+626 ESSVQL
-637 LTIVTNGYTQVLNLS
+637 TTNGSLSISVNGAAQILNLG
-652 DYVTQTSA
+652 DYVTQA
-660 TSTN
+660 AVANN

>member
-13 AVLMGVSPVLGM
+13 AALMSVAPLLGT
-25 AENTVSV
+25 AENVNTV
-32 QAATKST
+32 QAAPKKTT
-39 NGVHNTYGKNSKVK
+39 SKKAASNKITLVRNAYVYDK
-53 VTKTMKFVDRNGK
+53 NGK
-66 KTSKT
+66 RLDKYMGSAKYTT
-71 APKGGIYTIW
+71 IAKG
-81 NVKNIDGQ
+81 V
-89 VYYSIQ
+89 
-95 TDLKYW
+95 
-101 IPATATE
+101 
-108 GTVTYKSGNT
+108 TVT
-118 TYTLKSDGKKVTTST
+118 ST
-133 STKKAVKKTNS
+133 G
-144 NKNTKKVVKESTKK
+144 
-158 TATKTINGVKYYD
+158 TKTINGVKYYD

-265 SNQESSVSNDAEST
+265 SNQESSVSNDVEST

-293 DKNGKRINKY
+293 DNNGKRINKY

-348 KATSITMKKNAY
+348 KVTSITMKKNAY

-389 KLYYKIGDNQF
+389 KLYYKISDNQF

-494 YLKQSDVAVSGKI
+494 YLKASDVAVSGKT
-507 LTPVNTP
+507 LTPVNTQ
-514 EQARADVTVATAAD
+514 EQAKEDVTVATAAN
-528 KTKLLQDINEATSVK
+528 KAKLLQDINEATSVK
-543 NSEAYKFA
+543 NSEAYKLA
-551 SSDAKA
+551 SSDVKA
-557 AYDRAIT
+557 AYDKAISD
-564 NGTAV
+564 GTAV

-593 LNGKKITV
+593 LDGKRVAVANMT
-601 SSISNLTPAEV
+601 NLTSDEIAAIIKV
-612 TSIVQLVATANNVP
+612 VANANNVA
-626 ESSIQLSNSGA
+626 ESSVQL
-637 LTIVTNGYTQVLNLS
+637 TTNGSLSISVNGAAQILNLG
-652 DYVTQTSA
+652 DYVTQA
-660 TSTN
+660 AVANN

>member
-1 MKLSHKLVMVSA
+1 MRYLSMKLSHKLVMVSA
-13 AVLMGVSPVLGM
+13 AALMSVAPLLGT
-25 AENTVSV
+25 AENVNTV
-32 QAATKST
+32 QAAPKKTT
-39 NGVHNTYGKNSKVK
+39 SKKAASNKITLVRNAYVYDK
-53 VTKTMKFVDRNGK
+53 NGK
-66 KTSKT
+66 RLDKYMGSAKYTT
-71 APKGGIYTIW
+71 IAKG
-81 NVKNIDGQ
+81 V
-89 VYYSIQ
+89 
-95 TDLKYW
+95 
-101 IPATATE
+101 
-108 GTVTYKSGNT
+108 TVT
-118 TYTLKSDGKKVTTST
+118 ST
-133 STKKAVKKTNS
+133 G
-144 NKNTKKVVKESTKK
+144 
-158 TATKTINGVKYYD
+158 TKTINGVKYYD

-303 QGKSKL
+303 QGKSKI

-389 KLYYKIGDNQF
+389 KLYYKISDNQF

-494 YLKQSDVAVSGKI
+494 YLKKSDVAVSGKI

-514 EQARADVTVATAAD
+514 EQARADVTVATAAN
-528 KTKLLQDINEATSVK
+528 KAKLLQDINEATSVK
-543 NSEAYKFA
+543 SSEAYKLA
-551 SSDAKA
+551 SSDVKA
-557 AYDRAIT
+557 AYDKAISD
-564 NGTAV
+564 GTTV

-593 LNGKKITV
+593 LDGKRVAVANMT
-601 SSISNLTPAEV
+601 NLTSDEMAAIIKV
-612 TSIVQLVATANNVP
+612 VANANNVA
-626 ESSIQLSNSGA
+626 ESSVQL
-637 LTIVTNGYTQVLNLS
+637 TTNGSLSISVNGAAQILNLG
-652 DYVTQTSA
+652 DYVTQA
-660 TSTN
+660 AVANN

>member
-13 AVLMGVSPVLGM
+13 AALMSVAPLLGT
-25 AENTVSV
+25 AENVNTV
-32 QAATKST
+32 QAAPKKTT
-39 NGVHNTYGKNSKVK
+39 SKKAASNKITLVRNAYVYDK
-53 VTKTMKFVDRNGK
+53 NGK
-66 KTSKT
+66 RLDKYMGSAKYTT
-71 APKGGIYTIW
+71 IAKG
-81 NVKNIDGQ
+81 V
-89 VYYSIQ
+89 
-95 TDLKYW
+95 
-101 IPATATE
+101 
-108 GTVTYKSGNT
+108 TVT
-118 TYTLKSDGKKVTTST
+118 ST
-133 STKKAVKKTNS
+133 G
-144 NKNTKKVVKESTKK
+144 
-158 TATKTINGVKYYD
+158 TKTINGVKYYD

-293 DKNGKRINKY
+293 DNNGKRINKY

-389 KLYYKIGDNQF
+389 KLYYKISDNQF

-427 TGDNTVDPNV
+427 TGDDTVDPNV

-479 TATPELFYKLSSGRG
+479 TATPDLFYKLSSGRG
-494 YLKQSDVAVSGKI
+494 YLKQSDVAVSGKT

-514 EQARADVTVATAAD
+514 EQAREDVTVATAAN
-528 KTKLLQDINEATSVK
+528 KAKLLQDINEATSVK
-543 NSEAYKFA
+543 NSEAYKLA
-551 SSDAKA
+551 SSDVKA
-557 AYDRAIT
+557 AYDKAISD
-564 NGTAV
+564 GTTV

-593 LNGKKITV
+593 LDGKRVAVANMT
-601 SSISNLTPAEV
+601 NLTSDEMAAIIKV
-612 TSIVQLVATANNVP
+612 VANANNVA
-626 ESSIQLSNSGA
+626 ESSVQL
-637 LTIVTNGYTQVLNLS
+637 TTNGSLSISVNGAAQILNLG
-652 DYVTQTSA
+652 DYVTQA
-660 TSTN
+660 AVANN

>member
-1 MKLSHKLVMVSA
+1 MVSA
-13 AVLMGVSPVLGM
+13 AALMSVAPLLGT
-25 AENTVSV
+25 AENVNTV
-32 QAATKST
+32 QAA
-39 NGVHNTYGKNSKVK
+39 
-53 VTKTMKFVDRNGK
+53 
-66 KTSKT
+66 
-71 APKGGIYTIW
+71 P
-81 NVKNIDGQ
+81 
-89 VYYSIQ
+89 
-95 TDLKYW
+95 
-101 IPATATE
+101 
-108 GTVTYKSGNT
+108 
-118 TYTLKSDGKKVTTST
+118 
-133 STKKAVKKTNS
+133 
-144 NKNTKKVVKESTKK
+144 KK
-158 TATKTINGVKYYD
+158 TASKKAASNKITLVRNAYVYDKNGKRLDKYMGSAKYTTIAKGVTVTSTGTKTINGVKYYD

-293 DKNGKRINKY
+293 DNNGKRINKY

-389 KLYYKIGDNQF
+389 KLYYKISDNQF

-494 YLKQSDVAVSGKI
+494 YLKKSDVAVSGKI
-507 LTPVNTP
+507 LTPVNTL
-514 EQARADVTVATAAD
+514 EQARADVTVATAAN
-528 KTKLLQDINEATSVK
+528 KAKLLQDINEATSVK
-543 NSEAYKFA
+543 NSEAYKLA
-551 SSDAKA
+551 SSDVKA
-557 AYDRAIT
+557 AYDKAISD
-564 NGTAV
+564 GTTV

-593 LNGKKITV
+593 LDGKRVAVANMT
-601 SSISNLTPAEV
+601 NLTSDEMAAIIEV
-612 TSIVQLVATANNVP
+612 VANANNVA
-626 ESSIQLSNSGA
+626 ESSVQL
-637 LTIVTNGYTQVLNLS
+637 TTNGSLSISVNGAAQILNLG
-652 DYVTQTSA
+652 DYVTQA
-660 TSTN
+660 AVANN

>member
-13 AVLMGVSPVLGM
+13 AALMSVAPLLGT
-25 AENTVSV
+25 AENVNTV
-32 QAATKST
+32 QAAPKKTT
-39 NGVHNTYGKNSKVK
+39 SKKAASNKITLVRNAYVYDK
-53 VTKTMKFVDRNGK
+53 NGK
-66 KTSKT
+66 RLDKYMGSAKYTT
-71 APKGGIYTIW
+71 IAKG
-81 NVKNIDGQ
+81 V
-89 VYYSIQ
+89 
-95 TDLKYW
+95 
-101 IPATATE
+101 
-108 GTVTYKSGNT
+108 TVT
-118 TYTLKSDGKKVTTST
+118 ST
-133 STKKAVKKTNS
+133 G
-144 NKNTKKVVKESTKK
+144 
-158 TATKTINGVKYYD
+158 TKTINGVKYYD

-265 SNQESSVSNDAEST
+265 SNQESSVSNDVEST

-293 DKNGKRINKY
+293 DNNGKRINKY

-348 KATSITMKKNAY
+348 KVTSITMKKNAY

-389 KLYYKIGDNQF
+389 KLYYKISDNQF

-494 YLKQSDVAVSGKI
+494 YLKKSDVAVSGKT
-507 LTPVNTP
+507 LTPVNTQ
-514 EQARADVTVATAAD
+514 EQAKEDVTVATAAN
-528 KTKLLQDINEATSVK
+528 KAKLLQDINEATSVK
-543 NSEAYKFA
+543 NSEAYKLA
-551 SSDAKA
+551 SSDVKA
-557 AYDRAIT
+557 AYDKAISD
-564 NGTAV
+564 GTAV

-593 LNGKKITV
+593 LDGKRVAVANMT
-601 SSISNLTPAEV
+601 NLTSDEMAAIIKV
-612 TSIVQLVATANNVP
+612 VANANNVA
-626 ESSIQLSNSGA
+626 ESSVQL
-637 LTIVTNGYTQVLNLS
+637 TTNGSLSISVNGAAQILNLG
-652 DYVTQTSA
+652 DYVTQA
-660 TSTN
+660 AVANN

>member
-13 AVLMGVSPVLGM
+13 AALMSVAPLLGT
-25 AENTVSV
+25 AENVNTV
-32 QAATKST
+32 QAAPKKTT
-39 NGVHNTYGKNSKVK
+39 SKKAASNKITLVRNAYVYDK
-53 VTKTMKFVDRNGK
+53 NGK
-66 KTSKT
+66 RLDKYMGSAKYTT
-71 APKGGIYTIW
+71 IAKG
-81 NVKNIDGQ
+81 V
-89 VYYSIQ
+89 
-95 TDLKYW
+95 
-101 IPATATE
+101 
-108 GTVTYKSGNT
+108 TVT
-118 TYTLKSDGKKVTTST
+118 ST
-133 STKKAVKKTNS
+133 G
-144 NKNTKKVVKESTKK
+144 
-158 TATKTINGVKYYD
+158 TKTINGVKYYD

-293 DKNGKRINKY
+293 DNNGKRINKY

-389 KLYYKIGDNQF
+389 KLYYKISDNQF

-494 YLKQSDVAVSGKI
+494 YLKESDVAVSGKI
-507 LTPVNTP
+507 LTPVNTQ
-514 EQARADVTVATAAD
+514 EQAREDVTVATAAN
-528 KTKLLQDINEATSVK
+528 KAKLLQDINEATSVK
-543 NSEAYKFA
+543 NSEAYKLA
-551 SSDAKA
+551 SSDVKA
-557 AYDRAIT
+557 AYDKAISD
-564 NGTAV
+564 GTTV

-593 LNGKKITV
+593 LDGKRVAVANMT
-601 SSISNLTPAEV
+601 NLTSDEMAAIIKV
-612 TSIVQLVATANNVP
+612 VANANNVA
-626 ESSIQLSNSGA
+626 ESSVQL
-637 LTIVTNGYTQVLNLS
+637 TTNGSLSISVNGAAQILNLG
-652 DYVTQTSA
+652 DYVTQA
-660 TSTN
+660 AVANN

>member
-1 MKLSHKLVMVSA
+1 MVSA
-13 AVLMGVSPVLGM
+13 AALMSVAPLLGT
-25 AENTVSV
+25 AENVNTV
-32 QAATKST
+32 QAA
-39 NGVHNTYGKNSKVK
+39 
-53 VTKTMKFVDRNGK
+53 
-66 KTSKT
+66 
-71 APKGGIYTIW
+71 P
-81 NVKNIDGQ
+81 
-89 VYYSIQ
+89 
-95 TDLKYW
+95 
-101 IPATATE
+101 
-108 GTVTYKSGNT
+108 
-118 TYTLKSDGKKVTTST
+118 
-133 STKKAVKKTNS
+133 
-144 NKNTKKVVKESTKK
+144 KK
-158 TATKTINGVKYYD
+158 TASKKAASNKITLVRNAYVYDKNGKRLDKYMGSAKYTTIAKGVTVTSTGTKTINGVKYYD

-293 DKNGKRINKY
+293 DNNGKRINKY

-389 KLYYKIGDNQF
+389 KLYYKISDNQF

-494 YLKQSDVAVSGKI
+494 YLKASDVAVSGKT
-507 LTPVNTP
+507 LTPVNTQ
-514 EQARADVTVATAAD
+514 EQAKEDVTVATAAN
-528 KTKLLQDINEATSVK
+528 KAKLLQDINEATSVK
-543 NSEAYKFA
+543 NSEAYKLA
-551 SSDAKA
+551 SSDVKA
-557 AYDRAIT
+557 AYDKAISD
-564 NGTAV
+564 GTTV

-593 LNGKKITV
+593 LDGKRVAVANMT
-601 SSISNLTPAEV
+601 NLTSDEMAAIIKV
-612 TSIVQLVATANNVP
+612 VANANNVA
-626 ESSIQLSNSGA
+626 ESSVQL
-637 LTIVTNGYTQVLNLS
+637 TTNGSLSISVNGAAQILNLG
-652 DYVTQTSA
+652 DYVTQA
-660 TSTN
+660 AVANN

>member
-1 MKLSHKLVMVSA
+1 MVSA
-13 AVLMGVSPVLGM
+13 AALMSVAPLLGT
-25 AENTVSV
+25 AENVNTV
-32 QAATKST
+32 QAAPKKTT
-39 NGVHNTYGKNSKVK
+39 SKKAASNKITLVRNAYVYDK
-53 VTKTMKFVDRNGK
+53 NGK
-66 KTSKT
+66 RLDKYMGSAKYTT
-71 APKGGIYTIW
+71 IAKG
-81 NVKNIDGQ
+81 V
-89 VYYSIQ
+89 
-95 TDLKYW
+95 
-101 IPATATE
+101 
-108 GTVTYKSGNT
+108 TVT
-118 TYTLKSDGKKVTTST
+118 ST
-133 STKKAVKKTNS
+133 G
-144 NKNTKKVVKESTKK
+144 
-158 TATKTINGVKYYD
+158 TKTINGVKYYD

-293 DKNGKRINKY
+293 DNNGKRINKY

-389 KLYYKIGDNQF
+389 KLYYKISDNQF

-427 TGDNTVDPNV
+427 TGDDTVDPNV

-494 YLKQSDVAVSGKI
+494 YLKYSDVAVSGKT

-514 EQARADVTVATAAD
+514 EQAREDVTVATAAN
-528 KTKLLQDINEATSVK
+528 KAKLLQDINEATSVK
-543 NSEAYKFA
+543 NSEAYKLA
-551 SSDAKA
+551 SSDVKA
-557 AYDRAIT
+557 AYDKAISD
-564 NGTAV
+564 GTTV

-593 LNGKKITV
+593 LDGKRVAVANMT
-601 SSISNLTPAEV
+601 NLTSDEMAAIIKV
-612 TSIVQLVATANNVP
+612 VANANNVA
-626 ESSIQLSNSGA
+626 ESSVQL
-637 LTIVTNGYTQVLNLS
+637 TTNGSLSISVNGAAQILNLG
-652 DYVTQTSA
+652 DYVTKA
-660 TSTN
+660 AVANN

>member
-1 MKLSHKLVMVSA
+1 MVSA
-13 AVLMGVSPVLGM
+13 AALMSVAPLLGT
-25 AENTVSV
+25 AENVNTV
-32 QAATKST
+32 QAAPKKTT
-39 NGVHNTYGKNSKVK
+39 SKKAASNKITLVRNAYVYDK
-53 VTKTMKFVDRNGK
+53 NGK
-66 KTSKT
+66 RLDKYMGSAKYTT
-71 APKGGIYTIW
+71 IAKG
-81 NVKNIDGQ
+81 V
-89 VYYSIQ
+89 
-95 TDLKYW
+95 
-101 IPATATE
+101 
-108 GTVTYKSGNT
+108 TVT
-118 TYTLKSDGKKVTTST
+118 ST
-133 STKKAVKKTNS
+133 G
-144 NKNTKKVVKESTKK
+144 
-158 TATKTINGVKYYD
+158 TKTINGVKYYD

-265 SNQESSVSNDAEST
+265 SSQESSVSNDAEST

-389 KLYYKIGDNQF
+389 KLYYKISDNQF

-427 TGDNTVDPNV
+427 TGDDTVDPNV

-494 YLKQSDVAVSGKI
+494 YLKQSDVAVSGKT
-507 LTPVNTP
+507 LTPVNTQ
-514 EQARADVTVATAAD
+514 EQAKEDVTVATAAN
-528 KTKLLQDINEATSVK
+528 KAKLLQDINEATSVK
-543 NSEAYKFA
+543 NSEAYKLA
-551 SSDAKA
+551 SSDVKA
-557 AYDRAIT
+557 AYDKAISD
-564 NGTAV
+564 GTAV

-593 LNGKKITV
+593 LDGKRVAVANMT
-601 SSISNLTPAEV
+601 NLTSDEMAAIIKV
-612 TSIVQLVATANNVP
+612 VANANNVA
-626 ESSIQLSNSGA
+626 ESSVQL
-637 LTIVTNGYTQVLNLS
+637 TTNGSLSISVNGAAQILNLG
-652 DYVTQTSA
+652 DYVTQA
-660 TSTN
+660 AVANN

>member
-1 MKLSHKLVMVSA
+1 MVSA
-13 AVLMGVSPVLGM
+13 AALMSVAPLLGT
-25 AENTVSV
+25 AENVNTV
-32 QAATKST
+32 QAAPKKTT
-39 NGVHNTYGKNSKVK
+39 SKKAASNKITLVRNAYVYDK
-53 VTKTMKFVDRNGK
+53 NGK
-66 KTSKT
+66 RLDKYMGSAKYTT
-71 APKGGIYTIW
+71 IAKG
-81 NVKNIDGQ
+81 V
-89 VYYSIQ
+89 
-95 TDLKYW
+95 
-101 IPATATE
+101 
-108 GTVTYKSGNT
+108 TVT
-118 TYTLKSDGKKVTTST
+118 ST
-133 STKKAVKKTNS
+133 G
-144 NKNTKKVVKESTKK
+144 
-158 TATKTINGVKYYD
+158 TKTINGVKYYD

-186 AASSTS
+186 AASSTSSTS

-293 DKNGKRINKY
+293 DNNGKRINKY
-303 QGKSKL
+303 QGTSKL

-389 KLYYKIGDNQF
+389 KLYYKISDNQF

-494 YLKQSDVAVSGKI
+494 YLKDTDVAVSGKT

-514 EQARADVTVATAAD
+514 EQAREDVTVATAAN
-528 KTKLLQDINEATSVK
+528 KAKLLQDINEATSVK
-543 NSEAYKFA
+543 NSEAYKLA
-551 SSDAKA
+551 SSDVKA
-557 AYDRAIT
+557 AYDKAISD
-564 NGTAV
+564 GTTV

-593 LNGKKITV
+593 LDGKRVAVANMT
-601 SSISNLTPAEV
+601 NLTSDEMAAIIKV
-612 TSIVQLVATANNVP
+612 VANANNVA
-626 ESSIQLSNSGA
+626 ESSVQL
-637 LTIVTNGYTQVLNLS
+637 TTNGSLSISVNGAAQILNLG
-652 DYVTQTSA
+652 DYVTQA
-660 TSTN
+660 AVANN

>member
-13 AVLMGVSPVLGM
+13 AALMSVAPLLGT
-25 AENTVSV
+25 AENVNTV
-32 QAATKST
+32 QAAPKKTT
-39 NGVHNTYGKNSKVK
+39 SKKAASNKITLVRNAYVYDK
-53 VTKTMKFVDRNGK
+53 NGK
-66 KTSKT
+66 RLDKYMGSAKYTT
-71 APKGGIYTIW
+71 IAKG
-81 NVKNIDGQ
+81 V
-89 VYYSIQ
+89 
-95 TDLKYW
+95 
-101 IPATATE
+101 
-108 GTVTYKSGNT
+108 TVT
-118 TYTLKSDGKKVTTST
+118 ST
-133 STKKAVKKTNS
+133 G
-144 NKNTKKVVKESTKK
+144 
-158 TATKTINGVKYYD
+158 TKTINGVKYYD

-293 DKNGKRINKY
+293 DNNGKRINKY

-389 KLYYKIGDNQF
+389 KLYYKISDNQF

-507 LTPVNTP
+507 LTPVNTR
-514 EQARADVTVATAAD
+514 EQAREDVTVATAAN
-528 KTKLLQDINEATSVK
+528 KAKLLQDINEATSVK
-543 NSEAYKFA
+543 SSEAYKLA
-551 SSDAKA
+551 SSDVKA
-557 AYDRAIT
+557 AYDKAISD
-564 NGTAV
+564 GTTV

-593 LNGKKITV
+593 LDGKRVAVANMT
-601 SSISNLTPAEV
+601 NLTSDEIAAIIKV
-612 TSIVQLVATANNVP
+612 VANANNVA
-626 ESSIQLSNSGA
+626 ESSVQL
-637 LTIVTNGYTQVLNLS
+637 TTNGSLSISVNGAAQILNLG
-652 DYVTQTSA
+652 DYVTQA
-660 TSTN
+660 AVANN

>member
-1 MKLSHKLVMVSA
+1 MVSA
-13 AVLMGVSPVLGM
+13 AALMSVAPLLGT
-25 AENTVSV
+25 AENVNTV
-32 QAATKST
+32 QAA
-39 NGVHNTYGKNSKVK
+39 
-53 VTKTMKFVDRNGK
+53 
-66 KTSKT
+66 
-71 APKGGIYTIW
+71 P
-81 NVKNIDGQ
+81 
-89 VYYSIQ
+89 
-95 TDLKYW
+95 
-101 IPATATE
+101 
-108 GTVTYKSGNT
+108 
-118 TYTLKSDGKKVTTST
+118 
-133 STKKAVKKTNS
+133 
-144 NKNTKKVVKESTKK
+144 KK
-158 TATKTINGVKYYD
+158 TASKKAASNKITLVRNAYVYDKNGKRLDKYMGSAKYTTIAKGVTVTSTGTKTINGVKYYD

-293 DKNGKRINKY
+293 DNNGKRINKY

-309 LKGAAIDVYGIE
+309 LKSAAIDVYGIE

-389 KLYYKIGDNQF
+389 KLYYKISDNQF

-494 YLKQSDVAVSGKI
+494 YLKASDVAVSGKT

-514 EQARADVTVATAAD
+514 EQAREDVTVATAAN
-528 KTKLLQDINEATSVK
+528 KAKLLQDINEATSVK
-543 NSEAYKFA
+543 NSEAYKLA
-551 SSDAKA
+551 SSDVKA
-557 AYDRAIT
+557 AYDKAISD
-564 NGTAV
+564 GTTV

-593 LNGKKITV
+593 LDGKRVAVANMT
-601 SSISNLTPAEV
+601 NLTSDEMAAIIKV
-612 TSIVQLVATANNVP
+612 VANANNVA
-626 ESSIQLSNSGA
+626 ESSVQL
-637 LTIVTNGYTQVLNLS
+637 TTNGSLSISVNGAAQILNLG
-652 DYVTQTSA
+652 DYVTQA
-660 TSTN
+660 AVANN

>member
-13 AVLMGVSPVLGM
+13 AALMSVAPLLGT
-25 AENTVSV
+25 AENVNTV
-32 QAATKST
+32 QAAPKKTT
-39 NGVHNTYGKNSKVK
+39 SKKAASNKITLVRNAYVYDK
-53 VTKTMKFVDRNGK
+53 NGK
-66 KTSKT
+66 RLDKYMGSAKYTT
-71 APKGGIYTIW
+71 IAKG
-81 NVKNIDGQ
+81 V
-89 VYYSIQ
+89 
-95 TDLKYW
+95 
-101 IPATATE
+101 
-108 GTVTYKSGNT
+108 TVT
-118 TYTLKSDGKKVTTST
+118 ST
-133 STKKAVKKTNS
+133 G
-144 NKNTKKVVKESTKK
+144 
-158 TATKTINGVKYYD
+158 TKTINGVKYYD

-265 SNQESSVSNDAEST
+265 SNQESSVSNDVEST

-293 DKNGKRINKY
+293 DNNGKRINKY

-348 KATSITMKKNAY
+348 KVTSITMKKNAY

-389 KLYYKIGDNQF
+389 KLYYKISDNQF

-415 PVNEPDGAATVD
+415 PVNEPDGAATVA

-494 YLKQSDVAVSGKI
+494 YLKASDVAVSGKT
-507 LTPVNTP
+507 LTPVNTQ
-514 EQARADVTVATAAD
+514 EQAKEDVTVATAAN
-528 KTKLLQDINEATSVK
+528 KAKLLQDINEATSVK
-543 NSEAYKFA
+543 NSEAYKLA
-551 SSDAKA
+551 SSDVKA
-557 AYDRAIT
+557 AYDKAISD
-564 NGTAV
+564 GTTV

-593 LNGKKITV
+593 LDGKRVAVANMT
-601 SSISNLTPAEV
+601 NLTSDEIAAIIKV
-612 TSIVQLVATANNVP
+612 VANANNVA
-626 ESSIQLSNSGA
+626 ESSVQL
-637 LTIVTNGYTQVLNLS
+637 TTNGSLSISVNGAAQILNLG
-652 DYVTQTSA
+652 DYVTQA
-660 TSTN
+660 AVANN